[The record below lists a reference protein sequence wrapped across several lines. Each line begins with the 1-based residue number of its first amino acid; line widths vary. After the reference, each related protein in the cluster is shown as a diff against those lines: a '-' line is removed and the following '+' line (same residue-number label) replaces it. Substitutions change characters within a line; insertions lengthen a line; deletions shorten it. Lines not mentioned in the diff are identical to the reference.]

1 MVDILSPSGTLGCIN
16 SFSDGVKSIKSIE
29 KPFDYEMIINRPKI
43 CELVIKGADLELIN
57 KFRRAIMKN
66 VETLAIDDVIIEI
79 NSSVLPDETIAHR
92 LCLLPI
98 TPSSDL
104 PGGGEVS
111 IPFTLGGVGDLT
123 YKKKITSNDIV
134 FGEGCGVSRIS
145 PFILQY
151 LHIGEEIRI
160 KGFVKK
166 GKGCEHSK
174 WCPVSAIHFYE
185 IKPRVFRF
193 RFENSGQ
200 LSNEEI
206 LRKGLYELLKEG

>member
-16 SFSDGVKSIKSIE
+16 SFSDGVTPIKSIE

-98 TPSSDL
+98 TSSSKSLDIES
-104 PGGGEVS
+104 P
-111 IPFTLGGVGDLT
+111 IPFTLEGLGNMP
-123 YKKKITSNDIV
+123 YKKKITSNDIF

>member
-16 SFSDGVKSIKSIE
+16 SFSDGVTPIKSIE

-43 CELVIKGADLELIN
+43 CELVIKGADLGLIN

-79 NSSVLPDETIAHR
+79 NSSVLPDETIVHR
-92 LCLLPI
+92 LSLLPI
-98 TPSSDL
+98 TSSSKSLDMES
-104 PGGGEVS
+104 P
-111 IPFTLGGVGDLT
+111 IPFTLEGLGNMP

-166 GKGCEHSK
+166 GRGCEHSK

-206 LRKGLYELLKEG
+206 LRKGLYELLKGE